1 MKERIELVRGRSN
14 LSKRHQCRMLSLNR
28 SSLYYRPLGEKP
40 ENLKLMRLM
49 DEHTM
54 KEPAE
59 GIRSM
64 QLMLKGKGYH
74 VNYKRVR
81 RLLRKMGHRT
91 IYPRKNLSKLGEMKY
106 IRPYLLRDLKICRA
120 NQAWSIDITYI
131 PMARG
136 FMYCTAVIDIYSRKI
151 MGWGI
156 SNSLEAKW
164 CVQVMEDAIRRHGKP
179 EIINSDQG
187 SQFTSCL
194 WTYTMKEKEIEV
206 SMDGKGRA
214 VDNRWI
220 ERFWRTLKHNRIYL
234 NPPKDGLDLYL
245 MIRDY
250 IQYYNEEKFHHT
262 FKEKPSERYR
272 NAMKK
277 QQIRTEILTK
287 KAELVV

>member
-1 MKERIELVRGRSN
+1 MELISRRNKLSVR
-14 LSKRHQCRMLSLNR
+14 KQCNMFSLNR

-49 DEHTM
+49 DEHAM

-59 GIRSM
+59 GIKSM

-81 RLLRKMGHRT
+81 RLLRKMGHQT
-91 IYPRKNLSKLGEMKY
+91 IYPRKNLSKLGKPEY
-106 IRPYLLRDLKICRA
+106 IKPYLLKGLKIDYP
-120 NQAWSIDITYI
+120 NKAWSIDITYI
-131 PMARG
+131 PMQKG

-151 MGWGI
+151 MGWSI

-164 CVQVMEDAIRRHGKP
+164 CVEVMEDAIKNHGKP

-187 SQFTSCL
+187 SQFTSSL
-194 WTYTMKEKEIEV
+194 WVHTMKDKDIKV

-214 VDNRWI
+214 IDNRWI

-234 NPPKDGLDLYL
+234 NPPENGLDLFE

-250 IQYYNEEKFHHT
+250 IHYYNEVKFHQT
-262 FKEKPSERYR
+262 FNERPSDRYKK
-272 NAMKK
+272 AMKK
-277 QQIRTEILTK
+277 ERLSTQILTK
-287 KAELVV
+287 KTELVV